1 MLFIEYDVRPDGQI
15 ELVALINA
23 TEEDDQDPSGEAWME
38 WRSSDEFD
46 DKGLG
51 CVGVQPDDLADMEA
65 TTDPEALRSIV
76 ERIILADRAV
86 KEELPS

>member
-15 ELVALINA
+15 ELVALVNA
-23 TEEDDQDPSGEAWME
+23 IDEDGQDPSGHAWME
-38 WRSSDEFD
+38 WRSSDDFD

-51 CVGVQPDDLADMEA
+51 SVGVQPDDLADMEA

>member
-1 MLFIEYDVRPDGQI
+1 MLFIEYDVHPDGQI

-23 TEEDDQDPSGEAWME
+23 MEEDGQDPTGEAWMA

-46 DKGLG
+46 DEGLG
-51 CVGVQPDDLADMEA
+51 CVGVQPDDLAEMEA
-65 TTDPEALRSIV
+65 AADQDTLRSIV
-76 ERIILADRAV
+76 ERIILADRAS

>member
-1 MLFIEYDVRPDGQI
+1 MLFIEYDVHPDGQI
-15 ELVALINA
+15 ELVALVNA

-51 CVGVQPDDLADMEA
+51 SVGVQPDDLAELEA
-65 TTDPEALRSIV
+65 ATDPEALRSIV
-76 ERIILADRAV
+76 ERIILQDRAL